1 MQHRYII
8 KSGDTCNG
16 IANSYGIS
24 EPDFEAQNPGILC
37 GFLQLGQIV
46 CGYTPGGCCNGAGR

>member
-1 MQHRYII
+1 V

-24 EPDFEAQNPGILC
+24 EPDFEAANPGILC
-37 GFLQLGQIV
+37 GFLQVGQVV
-46 CGYTPGGCCNGAGR
+46 CGYTPH